1 MTLDRASG
9 DELLTEA
16 RRALLESVLPALPV
30 HLRYQGLMIAN
41 AMAIGLRDWA
51 EGDRAVAAVLQE
63 LTGLYQDAPM
73 SAGAESPAAALSSL
87 EQRLARDIR
96 AGIFDGSGP
105 ARERVRQ
112 ALRAMTIARL
122 RLSNPKL
129 LAEAQRGK
137 NK

>member
-16 RRALLESVLPALPV
+16 RRALLESVLPALPA

-41 AMAIGLRDWA
+41 AMAIGVREWA
-51 EGDRAVAAVLQE
+51 EGDGAVAAVLLE
-63 LTGLYQDAPM
+63 LAGLYPDAPM
-73 SAGAESPAAALSSL
+73 AASAESPAAALSSL

-96 AGIFDGSGP
+96 AGVFDGLGL
-105 ARERVRQ
+105 ARERLRQ

-122 RLSNPKL
+122 RLSNPKIL
-129 LAEAQRGK
+129 TDRERGK
-137 NK
+137 KR